1 VSAAQVEESISV
13 KDDVSYAAED
23 DNEPRDVALEAE
35 SDAVNTNTEQ
45 DEQRDHEVVDIN
57 ASVGEHSDTITE
69 QGPTPYHTEDQMV
82 ADLTSMYKYVQVCTS
97 MYKDLQVCTIV

>member
-1 VSAAQVEESISV
+1 MSAAQVEESISV

-35 SDAVNTNTEQ
+35 SDAVNTDTEQ

-57 ASVGEHSDTITE
+57 ASWGT
-69 QGPTPYHTEDQMV
+69 
-82 ADLTSMYKYVQVCTS
+82 L
-97 MYKDLQVCTIV
+97 